1 MKNNSIK
8 IFLLCTWSC
17 FSIANAM
24 AQSTTVQDDQ
34 TGTGESNGY
43 HLVWQ
48 DLFDNGTLDETNNWN
63 IEVNGDGGGN
73 SELQYYRRENVT
85 VGNEPDTGYGCL
97 IITAK
102 KESYNGKTCTS
113 GRLTTQGKMSFKH
126 GKLEARIK
134 LPHTANGLWPAFWM
148 LGNTINTEGWPRC
161 GEVDIVEMGNSS
173 AIKNGTQDKFFNGAC
188 HWGYYVGSS
197 YPNYAKSTTNS
208 YGLQDDFHLFTLTW
222 DGDMI
227 NMYLD
232 QDKYPDESPYY
243 AMSISGTATDTDPG
257 TYFHRPFFV
266 LFNLAVGGNFPQIW
280 NINNITALSNGDAK
294 MYVDFVKVY
303 QKGTSDEEFTGKTV
317 TGIVSNKAASLF
329 DYNSDTKIV
338 SFKNEIS
345 RAILHSIDG
354 KCILNLADLSSF
366 SVADIP
372 RGVYVVYYKMKDGT
386 AYSHKI
392 YIK

>member
-1 MKNNSIK
+1 
-8 IFLLCTWSC
+8 
-17 FSIANAM
+17 
-24 AQSTTVQDDQ
+24 
-34 TGTGESNGY
+34 
-43 HLVWQ
+43 
-48 DLFDNGTLDETNNWN
+48 
-63 IEVNGDGGGN
+63 
-73 SELQYYRRENVT
+73 
-85 VGNEPDTGYGCL
+85 
-97 IITAK
+97 
-102 KESYNGKTCTS
+102 
-113 GRLTTQGKMSFKH
+113 
-126 GKLEARIK
+126 
-134 LPHTANGLWPAFWM
+134 
-148 LGNTINTEGWPRC
+148 
-161 GEVDIVEMGNSS
+161 
-173 AIKNGTQDKFFNGAC
+173 
-188 HWGYYVGSS
+188 
-197 YPNYAKSTTNS
+197 
-208 YGLQDDFHLFTLTW
+208 
-222 DGDMI
+222 MI

-243 AMSISGTATDTDPG
+243 AMSISGTATDKDPG
-257 TYFHRPFFV
+257 NYFHRPFFV

-303 QKGTSDEEFTGKTV
+303 QKGTSDEEFTGKPV

-329 DYNSDTKIV
+329 DYNSDTKII